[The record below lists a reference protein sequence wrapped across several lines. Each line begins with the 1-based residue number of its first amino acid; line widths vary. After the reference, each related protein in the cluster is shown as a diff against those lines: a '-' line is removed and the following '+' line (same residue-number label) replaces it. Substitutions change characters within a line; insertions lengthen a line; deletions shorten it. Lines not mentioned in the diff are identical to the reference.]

1 MRNKSKTTL
10 LPTRLSMNAKRILMT
25 AALMI
30 GASSAAAAQT
40 ANQTVTFQV
49 DAINQI
55 AFAGSPSL
63 VINTATAGSAP
74 TAATANVTWAVTTNQ
89 TGAKITASIG
99 SNMPAGLTL
108 TVDLTAPTAAG
119 SSAGAQTLSTTSVDL
134 VTGITKLA
142 ESGLG
147 VGYSLSATPAAGVVS
162 STTRTVTYTITGG
175 T

>member
-1 MRNKSKTTL
+1 MNTKNILATL
-10 LPTRLSMNAKRILMT
+10 AF
-25 AALMI
+25 MI

-40 ANQTVTFQV
+40 ATQTVTFQV

-55 AFAGSPSL
+55 AFSGSPSL

-74 TAATANVTWAVTTNQ
+74 TAATASASWAVTTNQ
-89 TGAKITASIG
+89 SGAKITASIG

-108 TVDLTAPTAAG
+108 TASLAAPTGG
-119 SSAGAQTLSTTSVDL
+119 SSAGAQSLSTTAVDL
-134 VTGITKLA
+134 VTSITKLA
-142 ESGLG
+142 EGSLG
-147 VGYSLSATPAAGVVS
+147 VTYSLSATPAAGVVS

>member
-1 MRNKSKTTL
+1 
-10 LPTRLSMNAKRILMT
+10 MNAKKILT
-25 AALMI
+25 TVALIAGAA
-30 GASSAAAAQT
+30 SAASAQT

-63 VINTATAGSAP
+63 VVNTATAGSAP
-74 TAATANVTWAVTTNQ
+74 TAATANATWAITTNQ
-89 TGAKITASIG
+89 TGSKITASIG
-99 SNMPAGLTL
+99 SDMPAGLTL
-108 TVDLTAPTAAG
+108 SVNLAAPSVGT
-119 SSAGAQTLSTTSVDL
+119 SAGAQSLSTTSVDL

-142 ESGLG
+142 EGGLN

>member
-1 MRNKSKTTL
+1 MTT
-10 LPTRLSMNAKRILMT
+10 KRILST
-25 AALMI
+25 VALLA
-30 GASSAAAAQT
+30 GFAGVASAQS

-55 AFAGSPSL
+55 AFAGAPSL

-74 TAATANVTWAVTTNQ
+74 TNATANVSWAVTTNQ
-89 TGAKITASIG
+89 SNAKITASIG

-108 TVDLTAPTAAG
+108 TVNLTAPSAAG
-119 SSAGAQTLSTTSVDL
+119 TSAGAQSLSTTSVDL

-147 VGYSLSATPAAGVVS
+147 VAYTLSATPAAGVVS

>member
-1 MRNKSKTTL
+1 MNTKTL
-10 LPTRLSMNAKRILMT
+10 LATM
-25 AALMI
+25 ALMI

-40 ANQTVTFQV
+40 ATQTVTFQV

-55 AFAGSPSL
+55 AFSGSPSL

-74 TAATANVTWAVTTNQ
+74 TAATASASWAVTTNQ
-89 TGAKITASIG
+89 SGAKITASIG

-108 TVDLTAPTAAG
+108 TASLAAPTGG
-119 SSAGAQTLSTTSVDL
+119 SSAGAQSLSTTAVDL
-134 VTGITKLA
+134 VTSITKLA
-142 ESGLG
+142 EGSLG
-147 VGYSLSATPAAGVVS
+147 VTYSLSATPAAGVVS

>member
-1 MRNKSKTTL
+1 
-10 LPTRLSMNAKRILMT
+10 MNAKRILT
-25 AALMI
+25 AVAFLAGI
-30 GASSAAAAQT
+30 TSVASAQT

-55 AFAGSPSL
+55 AFTGSPSL
-63 VINTATAGSAP
+63 VVNTATAGSAP
-74 TAATANVTWAVTTNQ
+74 TAATANVSWAITTNQ
-89 TGAKITASIG
+89 TGSKITASIG

-108 TVDLTAPTAAG
+108 TVNLAAPSVGT
-119 SSAGAQTLSTTSVDL
+119 SAGAQSLSTTAVDL

-142 ESGLG
+142 ESGMN
-147 VGYSLSATPAAGVVS
+147 VGYSLSATTAAGVVS

>member
-1 MRNKSKTTL
+1 
-10 LPTRLSMNAKRILMT
+10 MNAKRILTAVALLAGMT
-25 AALMI
+25 SV
-30 GASSAAAAQT
+30 ASAQT

-55 AFAGSPSL
+55 AFTGSPSL

-74 TAATANVTWAVTTNQ
+74 TNATANVSWAVTTNQ
-89 TGAKITASIG
+89 AGAKITASIG

-108 TVDLTAPTAAG
+108 TANLTAPTAAG
-119 SSAGAQTLSTTSVDL
+119 SSAGALSLSTTAVDL

-147 VGYSLSATPAAGVVS
+147 VQYTLSATPAAGVVS